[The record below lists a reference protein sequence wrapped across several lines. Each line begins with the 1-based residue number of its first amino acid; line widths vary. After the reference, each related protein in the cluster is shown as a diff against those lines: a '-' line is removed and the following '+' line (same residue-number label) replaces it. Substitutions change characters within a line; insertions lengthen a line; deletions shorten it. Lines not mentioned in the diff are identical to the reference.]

1 MAFKGFDGNSG
12 PVAPPKNLISF
23 GTSDQSPPRPSN
35 IPSRTSPSPP
45 RSRPKPRNSPSP
57 PHEPLKPKLRARST
71 SPPPPLL
78 NDDER
83 QREIEAKA
91 RRLARFN
98 TELSDPIRSSSP
110 PLGRQQQQQQ
120 NPQQKKE
127 MDETMDYEDSEPILG
142 ACPDMCPESERGER
156 ERKGDL
162 DKFERLH
169 GDRNLTDKSL
179 AVKKYNRT
187 AEREAS
193 LIRPLRV
200 LQMTMDHILTLI
212 DRSYDDEFLSIYN
225 FLWDRMRA
233 IRMDLRIQHI
243 FNQDAIT
250 MHEQMIRF
258 HIVAMHELCEYTKGE
273 GFSEGFDAHLNIE
286 QMNKASVELFQMYDD
301 HRKRGSPI
309 LTEQEFRGYYALLKL
324 DKHPG
329 YKVEPAELSLDLAK
343 MTSEMRN
350 TKEVLFAREVAR
362 ASRSGNYIAFFRL
375 VRRATYL
382 QACLMHAHFAKLRTQ
397 ALASLHSGLQKN
409 HGIPAAQ
416 VVKWLAME
424 GEDTEGLFEYHG
436 FSLKQFEDLYV
447 VKEGPF
453 LNGDVDF
460 PTKCS
465 QLVHQKRSAK
475 ILHDVISPGQVPV
488 MDGTLETIR
497 SLDAEDAKLSKR
509 AKYPNVPAF
518 NFTVPEEEMPDYED
532 VLPID
537 GEKIEDWEMQE
548 PFGSQQTEKFEEAN
562 KLEMRSPI
570 PNLGGELVIPRSG
583 TRKHAIHWSKP
594 LQEKKVKKLRRNVP
608 ELDVEIKKSFFPLKE
623 QFGNAIEREEATGPI
638 ARDIS
643 EMHRIETVKDWTAVE
658 PNDQDEKEKLA
669 ILKAEVDVAKLK
681 LILRRWKR
689 QASKNAESRHM
700 RRLKANA
707 ALNSLLVG
715 PPVQSNKKIARQGD
729 HLGGIQNLSMGEL
742 NIDQIVRER
751 CNMHTLM
758 WSKLDVP
765 EIIAPILSQK
775 NPWAMC
781 LCWKLVL
788 CSRIDEES
796 CTNSSQIVGQWL
808 RSKMMGNDK
817 TDREQSSV
825 SISEVAAT
833 EHNNTNRLFC
843 LSIIRDVSFNVERL
857 ENEEASLGAS
867 GLLFLLVD
875 KVHWDLER
883 GRLQSLVGSVKPGSC
898 LPLLILS
905 SVDVEV
911 STIENQLELQKLDRM
926 RISGWSVILVR
937 ENEHDDAKGFLSDD
951 CLRKGLLWLADHA
964 PQQPNVYPSDV
975 RNVVMESLEPYLNI
989 LLNANALEVTPGYC
1003 IHAFNQALSE
1013 AESDIV
1019 LAAHNSLPGWPGP
1032 EIKDHEVRVEGEYLD
1047 SYMPKFGWNM
1057 GCNIDAIVQALRLCR
1072 LPELSSFHLDPI
1084 LCRVGSQKFVDE
1096 IQERKLTLQKYLY
1109 QYLCQ
1114 ISFAKKGDL
1123 LTLKEADLMIQNHTA
1138 CECIDSRHVIVPE
1151 WATIFRRI
1159 YNWQLMLLESEPAAI
1174 VYVSRPRKIGLLV
1187 DELKQHLLS
1196 SVRQIFM
1203 TSGRAYQ
1210 VSPSLNEMLELSC
1223 KVISEPNVQSGKDQY
1238 QQHANIAKDTIP
1250 DCTLKNSFIGVA
1262 KNSYSQKQHL
1272 PSSYQI
1278 FITSENIYQGASSSN
1293 EMVQSNCK
1301 VIPTV
1306 PSSESDVQTVEDQYQ
1321 QHAKNFSPGSIVKNG
1336 FIDFA
1341 KNSYC
1346 QRKFASRQNNPLM
1359 DFSES
1364 AQHVAMEVE
1373 SQIPDGDEVCDNI
1386 EFGQTDGELQLNQ
1399 AVSEFCEKVNEQKQ
1413 RIALLIE
1420 DANITDCSPKLNPA
1434 PTVCISEEAKSA
1446 YKEGRISQ
1454 GWGLECLSFNAIDC
1468 RLAVSLSPRSN
1479 GNAMDKLSNL
1489 LEQCS
1494 AVQSSLDKKLVDH
1507 FKDK

>member
-1 MAFKGFDGNSG
+1 MAFKSFVGNSG
-12 PVAPPKNLISF
+12 PVAPPKKSISF
-23 GTSDQSPPRPSN
+23 GSSDQSPPRPSN
-35 IPSRTSPSPP
+35 IPGRTSPSPP

-57 PHEPLKPKLRARST
+57 PHEALKPRPRARSSSPT
-71 SPPPPLL
+71 PPPL
-78 NDDER
+78 NDDEH

-98 TELSDPIRSSSP
+98 TELSEPIRSSSP

-120 NPQQKKE
+120 QQQLNPLQKKE
-127 MDETMDYEDSEPILG
+127 VDETMDCEDSEPILG
-142 ACPDMCPESERGER
+142 SCPDMCPESERGER

-193 LIRPLRV
+193 LIRPLPV

-301 HRKRGSPI
+301 HRKRGNPI

-375 VRRATYL
+375 ARRATYL

-409 HGIPAAQ
+409 QGIPAAQ

-436 FSLKQFEDLYV
+436 FSLKQFEDLYM

-460 PTKCS
+460 QTKCS
-465 QLVHQKRSAK
+465 QLVHQKRSDK
-475 ILHDVISPGQVPV
+475 ILHDVISPGQVPE
-488 MDGTLETIR
+488 MDGTLQTIR
-497 SLDAEDAKLSKR
+497 SLDAQVDKLSKR
-509 AKYPNVPAF
+509 AIYPNIPAF
-518 NFTVPEEEMPDYED
+518 NSSVPPEEEMPDYEED

-537 GEKIEDWEMQE
+537 GEKFKDWEMQE
-548 PFGSQQTEKFEEAN
+548 PFGSQQTKKFEEAD
-562 KLEMRSPI
+562 KLEMRSPRPI
-570 PNLGGELVIPRSG
+570 FGGEPVIPRSG
-583 TRKHAIHWSKP
+583 ARKHTIHQSKP
-594 LQEKKVKKLRRNVP
+594 LQEQRVKKLRRNVP
-608 ELDVEIKKSFFPLKE
+608 ELELEIKKSFFPLKE
-623 QFGNAIEREEATGPI
+623 HFGNFIEREDARGPI
-638 ARDIS
+638 VHDIN

-658 PNDQDEKEKLA
+658 EPNDQDEKAKLA
-669 ILKAEVDVAKLK
+669 IWKAEVEVAKLK
-681 LILRRWKR
+681 LLLRRWKR
-689 QASKNAESRHM
+689 QASKIAESRHM

-715 PPVQSNKKIARQGD
+715 PPVRSNKKIVCHEER
-729 HLGGIQNLSMGEL
+729 LGGIQNLSMVEL

-751 CNMHTLM
+751 YNMHTRM

-765 EIIAPILSQK
+765 EVIGPILSQK
-775 NPWAMC
+775 NPQAMC

-788 CSRIDEES
+788 CSRIDDKS

-808 RSKMMGNDK
+808 RFKMMGNDK

-825 SISEVAAT
+825 SISEVATT
-833 EHNNTNRLFC
+833 ERRDSNRLFC
-843 LSIIRDVSFNVERL
+843 LSILRDVSFNVDRL

-905 SVDVEV
+905 SVNVEI

-926 RISGWSVILVR
+926 RIGSWSVILVT
-937 ENEHDDAKGFLSDD
+937 ENEHDNAKGFLSDD

-975 RNVVMESLEPYLNI
+975 RNLVLESLEPYLNI
-989 LLNANALEVTPGYC
+989 LLNANPLEVTPGYC
-1003 IHAFNQALSE
+1003 IHAFNQALNE
-1013 AESDIV
+1013 TESDIV
-1019 LAAHNSLPGWPGP
+1019 LAAQNSLPGWPAP
-1032 EIKDHEVRVEGEYLD
+1032 EIKDLDVRVEGGYLE
-1047 SYMPKFGWNM
+1047 SYMPKSGWNM
-1057 GCNIDAIVQALRLCR
+1057 GFNIDAIVHALRLCR
-1072 LPELSSFHLDPI
+1072 LPELSSFDLNPI
-1084 LCRVGSQKFVDE
+1084 FCGVGSQEFGDE

-1114 ISFAKKGDL
+1114 ISFANKGDL
-1123 LTLKEADLMIQNHTA
+1123 LTLKEADLMVQNHTA
-1138 CECIDSRHVIVPE
+1138 CECINSRHVIVPE

-1203 TSGRAYQ
+1203 TSDRAYQ
-1210 VSPSLNEMLELSC
+1210 VTPSLNEMLESSC
-1223 KVISEPNVQSGKDQY
+1223 KVISRG
-1238 QQHANIAKDTIP
+1238 
-1250 DCTLKNSFIGVA
+1250 
-1262 KNSYSQKQHL
+1262 
-1272 PSSYQI
+1272 
-1278 FITSENIYQGASSSN
+1278 
-1293 EMVQSNCK
+1293 
-1301 VIPTV
+1301 
-1306 PSSESDVQTVEDQYQ
+1306 PSSESSVQTVKDQYQ
-1321 QHAKNFSPGSIVKNG
+1321 QHAKNSSPESMVKNA

-1341 KNSYC
+1341 NNSYG
-1346 QRKFASRQNNPLM
+1346 QQKFASRQNNPLM
-1359 DFSES
+1359 EFSES
-1364 AQHVAMEVE
+1364 AEHIAMEVE
-1373 SQIPDGDEVCDNI
+1373 SQIPDSDEVRHQI

-1399 AVSEFCEKVNEQKQ
+1399 VLTDFCEKVNEQKQ
-1413 RIALLIE
+1413 RIASLIE
-1420 DANITDCSPKLNPA
+1420 ETNMADCSPKLNRA
-1434 PTVCISEEAKSA
+1434 PTLCISKEEKSA
-1446 YKEGRISQ
+1446 YKEIRRSQ
-1454 GWGLECLSFNAIDC
+1454 GWGFECLSSNAIDC
-1468 RLAVSLSPRSN
+1468 RSAVSLSPRSN
-1479 GNAMDKLSNL
+1479 SNAMDKLSNL

-1494 AVQSSLDKKLVDH
+1494 AVQISLDKKLVGH
-1507 FKDK
+1507 FGEK